1 MPQYCTAKSS
11 HKLNTLLYVLENL
24 MACSHNFLRHPR
36 LQRKIYVLTT
46 IFFKWGMHMPYP
58 GLRAVCQAY
67 ERWAYGLHCTI
78 FFLNSEQK
86 LQPAWS
92 HCNLYPVTLY
102 TSATVPYTLYPLYL
116 CSTKYFRVAPK
127 PIAFPCTPWLL
138 QVPAASVSGNS
149 KAEKEAFKGAWPSA
163 RQLLC
168 HFHILQAEWRWPTA
182 ANIQVMQDQRCPIKA
197 AFQKV
202 LTQYAI

>member
-1 MPQYCTAKSS
+1 M
-11 HKLNTLLYVLENL
+11 
-24 MACSHNFLRHPR
+24 FLKTWWHAH
-36 LQRKIYVLTT
+36 T
-46 IFFKWGMHMPYP
+46 IFSGTQGFKERFMFSLQFFSSGGCICLILDFEPFAKLMRGELTGFTVPY
-58 GLRAVCQAY
+58 
-67 ERWAYGLHCTI
+67 
-78 FFLNSEQK
+78 FFWIRSRNYNQ
-86 LQPAWS
+86 
-92 HCNLYPVTLY
+92 HG
-102 TSATVPYTLYPLYL
+102 ATVPYTLYPLYL

-149 KAEKEAFKGAWPSA
+149 KAEKEAFKGAWRSA